1 MGGFV
6 MPKGRARSCVLSA
19 LASWLVLLAS
29 ADDFN
34 LTRFMFPPAESE
46 SEDLLPLDDPNC
58 DFTRP
63 SETWKPNNSG
73 RGGQGNPATSW
84 YRLAGMKRTPP
95 PPSGA
100 PGQLAHP
107 RLNTPLLC

>member
-1 MGGFV
+1 
-6 MPKGRARSCVLSA
+6 MPKRSLRSWTLSA
-19 LASWLVLLAS
+19 LACWLTLLAS

-34 LTRFMFPPAESE
+34 LARFMFPPAESE

-63 SETWKPNNSG
+63 PGTWKPNNSG
-73 RGGQGNPATSW
+73 RGGEGNPATSW
-84 YRLAGMKRTPP
+84 YRLAGMKRTPA

-100 PGQLAHP
+100 PGQFSHT